1 MLGSQISGAIF
12 LTQCGDAGCHLAVF
26 KDGPAAQG
34 AAVDRNE
41 LCERRKIYLRAVVRS
56 AGLESMAALAKEL
69 GITQSTLTNIQSAK
83 RSAGRELISKIERLA
98 PKIEDGSIL
107 GAQALSRAEG
117 VDLEEP
123 HSIGERLKE
132 ADRERLQ
139 ELQSFEEKT
148 SKNIGEVAKNFDSMG
163 SDDVF
168 IYISATRQPFE
179 MDPNE
184 KILKLA
190 ILNAIR
196 RKSFFIYLRPTTEY
210 LRRLDYFVDIESE
223 FENFK
228 ATLFS
233 GLSKKE
239 KDAYACH
246 LVLIQAEHVPLFVVP
261 DFKWDI
267 FYSDRI
273 DAPQKALAGTLVAA
287 GDPSSS
293 GADVRIPLSVASTKG
308 ILLEAA
314 RAIWKVN
321 SGRRGHNKV
330 PNEVIDRL
338 VESAEQATKQ
348 KIGSGR

>member
-1 MLGSQISGAIF
+1 MP
-12 LTQCGDAGCHLAVF
+12 GCRVSFGHLQ
-26 KDGPAAQG
+26 DGPAAQG
-34 AAVDRNE
+34 AAVDRTE
-41 LCERRKIYLRAVVRS
+41 FSGRRRNYLRAVIRS

-83 RSAGRELISKIERLA
+83 RSASRELIRKIEGLA
-98 PKIEDGSIL
+98 PKIGDGSIL
-107 GAQALSRAEG
+107 GAQALPLGEG
-117 VDLEEP
+117 VDHEEP

-132 ADRERLQ
+132 ANRERLQ
-139 ELQSFEEKT
+139 ELQSSEERT
-148 SKNIGEVAKNFDSMG
+148 SKNIREVAKSFDSMD

-168 IYISATRQPFE
+168 IFISATRQPFE

-184 KILKLA
+184 TILKAA

-196 RKSFFIYLRPTTEY
+196 RKSFFIYLRPTREY
-210 LRRLDYFVDIESE
+210 LKRLDYFVDIESE

-233 GLSKKE
+233 GLSKEE
-239 KDAYACH
+239 KDAYASH

-273 DAPQKALAGTLVAA
+273 DVPQKALAGTAVAA

-293 GADVRIPLSVASTKG
+293 GADIRIPLSVASTKG
-308 ILLEAA
+308 VLFEAA

-321 SGRRGHNKV
+321 SGRRRHGKV
-330 PNEVIDRL
+330 PNKVIARL
-338 VESAEQATKQ
+338 MESAEQATKQ
-348 KIGSGR
+348 KIKSGS